1 MKLKVGCSFLC
12 LLSEEKY
19 EENMKYIADIGR
31 MMLSAGEPAPCLQF
45 KVSQWY
51 CYKSSIT

>member
-1 MKLKVGCSFLC
+1 
-12 LLSEEKY
+12 LSEEKY

-45 KVSQWY
+45 KVSAG
-51 CYKSSIT
+51 SVVINDV

>member
-1 MKLKVGCSFLC
+1 MYETKSWLKFSLFV
-12 LLSEEKY
+12 SEEKY

-45 KVSQWY
+45 KVSQRY
-51 CYKSSIT
+51 CYKM